1 MITLLT
7 IGQTPRPDLLAPFV
21 SKNISHVRLVGALDD
36 ITPEAI
42 HQLPISDKEEKLY
55 AVLNDGSA
63 TVGHQFIE
71 QRLQK
76 LVHQF
81 EPTSEAIA
89 ILCMSEFSH
98 LSSEVPLLFPFEELK
113 VQSSVIRSNNRTA
126 IFVPIPEQLITAP
139 AKWDCVEGDKHFFAV
154 GPKSECHYSQI
165 MAQVRKYAPE
175 FVILDCYGYGTE
187 LPDTIENAYPCRCFG
202 AQNALLDKVIQ
213 LSN

>member
-21 SKNISHVRLVGALDD
+21 SKNISHVSLVGALDD
-36 ITPEAI
+36 VTSETI
-42 HQLPISDKEEKLY
+42 HQLQISDKEESLY

-81 EPTSEAIA
+81 EYTSEAIA
-89 ILCMSEFSH
+89 ILCMSEFSN
-98 LSSEVPLLFPFEELK
+98 LSSEVPLLFPLEELK
-113 VQSSVIRSNNRTA
+113 TQSAVIRSNNRTA
-126 IFVPIPEQLITAP
+126 IFVPIHEQLLSAP
-139 AKWDCVEGDKHFFAV
+139 DKWDCVEGDKQFFTV
-154 GPKSECHYSQI
+154 DPKSEDTYSQI
-165 MAQVRKYAPE
+165 LAQVRKYAPE

-187 LPDTIENAYPCRCFG
+187 LSDSIESTYPCKCFG